1 MVAIFEGQASL
12 ARTASVAAAD
22 LIRQAIVDGRVAPG
36 QRLKEEELAQQL
48 GISRTPIRE
57 ALLVLQTEGLLEGVP
72 NRGATVR
79 TYDVAALDEMY
90 ELRAVLESHAA
101 RRAATRVTPEQL
113 DILRA
118 SCDRFS
124 ALVGGDD
131 IPALVAENGVF
142 HDTILAAAGSE
153 RLSGML
159 RQVVALPLTYKSYV
173 WYSPEQASASYHYH
187 QQLVKALERGDGERA
202 ELVMREHVFE
212 ARDVLVQHARA
223 GLLGHDA
230 EPQEDAEE

>member
-1 MVAIFEGQASL
+1 MAALFEGQASL

-22 LIRQAIVDGRVAPG
+22 LIRQAIVEGRVLPG

-57 ALLVLQTEGLLEGVP
+57 ALLVLQTEGLLEASP

-79 TYDVAALDEMY
+79 SYDVRDLEEMY
-90 ELRAVLESHAA
+90 ELRALLEGHAA
-101 RRAATRVTPEQL
+101 RRAASRVGAEQL
-113 DILRA
+113 DVLRA
-118 SCDRFS
+118 SCERFA
-124 ALVGGDD
+124 ALVGGADV
-131 IPALVAENGVF
+131 PALVAENAVF
-142 HDTILAAAGSE
+142 HETILAAAGSE
-153 RLSGML
+153 RLSGMV

-202 ELVMREHVFE
+202 ELVMCEHVFE
-212 ARDVLVQHARA
+212 ARDVLVQHMTAA
-223 GLLGHDA
+223 GSPVQEVAAA
-230 EPQEDAEE
+230 E